1 MTNVEIIK
9 RYFLFVARHC
19 KKDHVVILQ
28 QELYDELAKSCFG
41 SVDHHKTGTVYGVTF
56 YVHKKEDMEK
66 IRLTHLIYV
75 SDCTILDEET
85 LMVPVPTSRYHLH

>member
-9 RYFLFVARHC
+9 RYFRFVAQHC

-28 QELYDELAKSCFG
+28 QELYDELTKSYFG
-41 SVDHHKTGTVYGVTF
+41 HIDNNKNGTVYGVTF

-85 LMVPVPTSRYHLH
+85 LMVPTSRYHLQ